1 MSAPW
6 FDVIDQTWP
15 AADQKTVGGFNLRE
29 GQGGGSRVSAA
40 TMVDGNAVDIDAA
53 EQAMLD
59 MGQKRLFMIRPGD
72 EALDAQL
79 ETRGYSV
86 VDAVTIYACPAAK
99 LTDLAIP
106 RVTVFTIWEPLSIMR
121 EIWAAGGIG
130 PERLDIMARVE
141 GPKTGLLSRFNDKP
155 GGVGFVGVHDGIAMV
170 HALEIV
176 PFQRKQGLAKW
187 MMRGAAFWALDNGAE
202 TLSVMCTKANEGANA
217 LYRSLGDGPG
227 VRVSLPPSCLGER
240 DKRD

>member
-1 MSAPW
+1 MSVHW

-15 AADQKTVGGFNLRE
+15 AVDQKAVGGFTLRE

-40 TMVDGNAVDIDAA
+40 TVLDSDTVDIDAA

-79 ETRGYSV
+79 ETRGYSI
-86 VDAVTIYACPAAK
+86 VDAVTIYACPAVK

-121 EIWAAGGIG
+121 EIWVAGGIG
-130 PERLDIMARVE
+130 PERLEIMARVE

-155 GGVGFVGVHDGIAMV
+155 GGAGFVGVHDSVAMV

-217 LYRSLGDGPG
+217 LYRSLGMDP
-227 VRVSLPPSCLGER
+227 VSEYHYRHLV
-240 DKRD
+240 

>member
-1 MSAPW
+1 MSAHW

-15 AADQKTVGGFNLRE
+15 AADQQTVGGFTLRE

-86 VDAVTIYACPAAK
+86 VDAVTIYACPAVK

-155 GGVGFVGVHDGIAMV
+155 GGAGFVGVHDGVAMV

-202 TLSVMCTKANEGANA
+202 TLSVMCTKANDGANA
-217 LYRSLGDGPG
+217 LYRSLGMDP
-227 VRVSLPPSCLGER
+227 VSEYHYRCLV
-240 DKRD
+240 